1 MADNKL
7 LEGIRLF
14 KKKDSQP
21 DFVLAT
27 GVITPNAL
35 VAFLKANPDLLS
47 EYNGEKQVRI
57 QVLKSKDGNPYV
69 AVDTWKPDAK
79 GNNENIPVHSSLHT
93 TNGGPGYVA
102 PTEEELNDLPF

>member
-7 LEGIRLF
+7 LEGVRLF
-14 KKKDSQP
+14 RKKDSQP
-21 DFVLAT
+21 DFVLAS

-35 VAFLKANPDLLS
+35 VAFLKANPDLLT

-69 AVDTWKPDAK
+69 AVDTWKPAEGLAAAP
-79 GNNENIPVHSSLHT
+79 GNVGS
-93 TNGGPGYVA
+93 GYQPNA
-102 PTEEELNDLPF
+102 LPSKEELDELPF